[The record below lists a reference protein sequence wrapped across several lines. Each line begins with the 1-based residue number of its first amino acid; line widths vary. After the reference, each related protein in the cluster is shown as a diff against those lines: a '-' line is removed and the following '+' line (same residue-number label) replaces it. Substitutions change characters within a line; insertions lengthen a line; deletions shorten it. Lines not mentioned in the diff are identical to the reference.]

1 MLDFRKSLL
10 HQLIE
15 NDYFDQEAE
24 SQRHRSTRIQE
35 GIGHGLMSL
44 PPFKKN
50 LGSQMVPSDSNTPP
64 PPPPPPSVIFPEK
77 RCRPTANALQM
88 SISVVTA
95 LQTTSM
101 KQIIH
106 CKEEG
111 SLEFFCDCDY
121 TFESRP

>member
-24 SQRHRSTRIQE
+24 SQCHRSTRLQE
-35 GIGHGLMSL
+35 GIGHGLMCL
-44 PPFKKN
+44 PPFKN
-50 LGSQMVPSDSNTPP
+50 FWAVEWCLLTRNTPAK
-64 PPPPPPSVIFPEK
+64 SAIFAEEW
-77 RCRPTANALQM
+77 CGPTANALQA

-95 LQTTSM
+95 LQTTFM

-106 CKEEG
+106 CIEEG
-111 SLEFFCDCDY
+111 
-121 TFESRP
+121 